1 MKIDFKP
8 VRKRINLA
16 EYAEEMAG
24 GTIDVQVNVSRE
36 TRLRMLAV
44 SAETPQ
50 EEFMELLQA
59 LWGAEAWP
67 MEDIRALL
75 DHCQENDPQ
84 LWKWI
89 TQRTWELVLEYQGLA
104 KKK

>member
-1 MKIDFKP
+1 MKLDFKP

-16 EYAEEMAG
+16 EYALELEG

-36 TRLRMLAV
+36 TRVRMLSV
-44 SAETPQ
+44 TAETPQ
-50 EEFMELLQA
+50 DEFLGLLQD
-59 LWGAEAWP
+59 LWGPDWP

-75 DHCQENDPQ
+75 EHCQENDPQ